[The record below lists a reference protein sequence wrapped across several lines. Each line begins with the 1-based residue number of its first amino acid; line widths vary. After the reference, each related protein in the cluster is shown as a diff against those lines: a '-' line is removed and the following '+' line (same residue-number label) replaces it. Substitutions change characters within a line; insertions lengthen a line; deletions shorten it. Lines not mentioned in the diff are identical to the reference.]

1 MKTNQG
7 LFLITD
13 VGSTTTKA
21 ILVDNT
27 SESPK
32 ILGINHANTTVEAP
46 LNAVRYGVFHA
57 VSNLQKQ
64 INTNIPSPS
73 ASAEKL
79 VFMDNISYLTTSSA
93 GGGLQILVIGLTL
106 FDSASSARRA
116 AYGAGGIILDV
127 FAIDDKRKAAE
138 QMLAMRNLHPD
149 MILLCGGTDGG
160 ALSGVLRL
168 AEILRIAKPLPKFAT
183 DVKIPT
189 IYAGNTDAA
198 EMVKRMISDD
208 FDLVVLPNLRPNME
222 EENLKPTQEMI
233 QKLFMENVME
243 RAPGYAEL
251 KQRVNAEILPTP
263 MGVLKSLISAT
274 EDDKR
279 NFFAFDIGGA
289 TTDVFSY
296 IKGHFQRTV
305 SANLGMSYS
314 ALNVMAEAGIEA
326 IMKQLPPELNETE
339 VRNYIGNKTLYPTY
353 NPASKK
359 ERRIEHALAKEAIRK
374 ALNQHQEMHYNG
386 KKIGYL
392 DILKKGDIDAYEEK
406 FEYQENEDKYYF
418 YPSEID
424 VLIGAGGVFAH
435 ANNTNQCIMMLI
447 DSFDAHGLTEIWLD
461 KDFITPH
468 LGVLSEVDVSLAKNL
483 LNTSCMKKLAVH
495 VRPHFPDKTKKEV
508 LQVNYTE
515 KGNEKILM
523 VMPDNFVVL
532 PALASRKMVFQPL
545 GKCILKD
552 NSEPKTIET
561 DLMVIID
568 TRYDTS
574 VFRADIENEMKLY
587 SEDFEIETNAR
598 VFCNETT
605 EETGSFSKVVSLP
618 YKGEI
623 TRLVGDNVSPDD
635 VVACNQ
641 FNPPRLFIVNPFN
654 NIPNVNE
661 NMVRDS
667 LTVSCGDKVE
677 FDMLLRHLAEKPRE
691 GYVGQ
696 DFHSPVRGQLELIDY
711 QSGIL
716 VLSELQDYSKS
727 PVHVNLAEK
736 MSTTPKLALRY
747 LKKKLGDFVYQGDLL
762 AQRLMSTGKGEPPC
776 FVRVPST
783 GQITEIDH
791 AEAIVTIQYKV
802 NPTNYYAHV
811 HGKVEEVQESTSI
824 SIGFSGTKLEGKL
837 GLGSRTHGSFV
848 YAASLHDLE
857 LKTLTDKIVGIDFCA
872 EMSLLNRIVS
882 AGAKGLVCPGINQGD
897 LVAFMKGEL
906 GVVNTGNETTP
917 LCLIIAE
924 AFGANSLSAPFRNG
938 MMKFDGQLCHLEP
951 HTRIRAGV
959 ARPYICFMN

>member
-1 MKTNQG
+1 METNHG

-27 SESPK
+27 SESPT

-46 LNAVRYGVFHA
+46 LNDVRYGVFQA

-64 INTNIPSPS
+64 INKAILSPS
-73 ASAEKL
+73 ATAENL
-79 VFMDNISYLTTSSA
+79 IFMDDISYLTTSSA

-127 FAIDDKRKAAE
+127 FAIDDKRKASE

-183 DVKIPT
+183 KVKIPT
-189 IYAGNTDAA
+189 IYAGNTDAS
-198 EMVKRMISDD
+198 EMVKRMIGND

-251 KQRVNAEILPTP
+251 KERVNAEILPTP
-263 MGVLKSLISAT
+263 MGVLRSLISAT

-279 NFFAFDIGGA
+279 NFFAFDVGGA

-296 IKGHFQRTV
+296 IKGHYQRTV

-314 ALNVMAEAGIEA
+314 ASNVLAEAGIEA
-326 IMKQLPPELNETE
+326 LLTQLPPELNETE

-353 NPASKK
+353 NPTSKR
-359 ERRIEHALAKEAIRK
+359 EYRIEHALAVLAIRK
-374 ALNQHQEMHYNG
+374 ALLQHQEMHYNG
-386 KKIGYL
+386 KKVGYL
-392 DILKKGDIDAYEEK
+392 DKLKQSEIDAYEEK

-435 ANNTNQCIMMLI
+435 AKNTCQCVMMLI
-447 DSFDAHGLTEIWLD
+447 DSFDAFGITEIWLD
-461 KDFITPH
+461 VDFITPH
-468 LGVLSEVDVSLAKNL
+468 LGVLSEVDNSLAKKL
-483 LNTSCMKKLAVH
+483 LSSSCMKKMAVH

-508 LQVNYTE
+508 LQISYTE
-515 KGNEKILM
+515 NGIDKLLKVL
-523 VMPDNFVVL
+523 PDSFVVL
-532 PALASRKMVFQPL
+532 PAQAQRKMSFTPL
-545 GKCILKD
+545 GKCILHDK
-552 NSEPKTIET
+552 SEPITLET
-561 DLMVIID
+561 ELMVIVD
-568 TRYDTS
+568 TRYDTK
-574 VFRADIENEMKLY
+574 VFRADIEREMKLY
-587 SEDFEIETNAR
+587 SEEADTEPNANA
-598 VFCNETT
+598 FCNETV

-618 YKGEI
+618 YKGEV
-623 TRLVGDNVSPDD
+623 TKLVGDIVSPDD
-635 VVACNQ
+635 VVASNQ
-641 FNPPRLFIVNPFN
+641 FNPPRLFIVNPYLNFKD
-654 NIPNVNE
+654 ITE
-661 NMVRDS
+661 AEVRET
-667 LTVSCGDKVE
+667 LLVSQGDIIE
-677 FDMLLRHLAEKPRE
+677 FDMLLRHMAEKPKHPF
-691 GYVGQ
+691 VGQ
-696 DFHSPVRGQLELIDY
+696 SFYSPVRGKLEIIDY

-716 VLSELQDYSKS
+716 VLSEMQDFSKH
-727 PVHVNLAEK
+727 PVYINLADR
-736 MSTTPKLALRY
+736 MSTTPRLAMRY

-762 AQRLMSTGKGEPPC
+762 AQRLMSTGKGEEPC

-783 GQITEIDH
+783 GEITEIDH
-791 AEAIVTIQYKV
+791 AKAIVTIQYKI
-802 NPTNYYAHV
+802 NPTNYLSHV
-811 HGKVEEVQESTSI
+811 HGVVEEVQEGTSI
-824 SIGFSGTKLEGKL
+824 TIGFKGTKLEGKL
-837 GLGSRTHGSFV
+837 GLGSRTHGNFV
-848 YAASLHDLE
+848 YAANMRELE
-857 LKTLTDKIVGIDFCA
+857 LKTLKDTVVGIDFRA
-872 EMSLLNRIVS
+872 DMNLINQIVT
-882 AGAKGLVCPGINQGD
+882 AGAKGLVCPGIDEGE
-897 LVAFMKGEL
+897 LVTFKKGEL
-906 GVVNTGNETTP
+906 GVINTGNESTS
-917 LCLIIAE
+917 LCLIITE
-924 AFGANSLSAPFRNG
+924 CFGAERLSTAFRNG
-938 MMKFDGQLCHLEP
+938 FIKFDGALCHLEP

-959 ARPYICFMN
+959 ARPYVCFMK